1 MTETI
6 EPVLDADGD
15 ILMPA
20 LPEWQTLSLL
30 VHANAKVGKT
40 TLATT
45 APLPILALDAEGGW
59 KFALDSQPIRA
70 MYGRSL
76 RRVDWNPMADKPPEY
91 DGTWDICVVTVRAW
105 ETVQRTYD
113 WLSQA
118 PHDFTSVV
126 IDSISELQRRCKSNL
141 VGTEQMKM
149 QDWGSLLSRM
159 DNAIRG
165 FRDLTMHEQF
175 PVRCVVFVAETRLKD
190 GKYKPYMQGQI
201 EVSLP
206 YWMDVV
212 GYLYVEATTDVNG
225 QATGATQRRLL
236 VSPHDPQ
243 FEAGERVQGRLGA
256 VVSDPNLTAM
266 LNKVY
271 NNDSKETD
279 Q

>member
-1 MTETI
+1 MTETK
-6 EPVLDADGD
+6 EPVLDASGD
-15 ILMPA
+15 VLVPA

-30 VHANAKVGKT
+30 VHANAKMGKT

-59 KFALDSQPIRA
+59 KFALNSAPVRA
-70 MYGRSL
+70 MYGRAL
-76 RRVDWNPMADKPPEY
+76 RRVDWNPLADAPPEY
-91 DGTWDICVVTVRAW
+91 DGTWDICVVTVRKW
-105 ETVQRTYD
+105 ETVSRTYD

-126 IDSISELQRRCKSNL
+126 IDSITELQRRCKSNL

-149 QDWGSLLSRM
+149 QDWGQLLSRM
-159 DNAIRG
+159 DAAIRG
-165 FRDLTMHEQF
+165 FRDLTMHERY
-175 PVRCVVFVAETRLKD
+175 PVRCVVFVAETRQKD
-190 GKYKPYMQGQI
+190 GKYRPYMQGQI

-212 GYLYVEATTDVNG
+212 GYLYVEAVTDANG

-271 NNDSKETD
+271 SDDKETSE
-279 Q
+279 